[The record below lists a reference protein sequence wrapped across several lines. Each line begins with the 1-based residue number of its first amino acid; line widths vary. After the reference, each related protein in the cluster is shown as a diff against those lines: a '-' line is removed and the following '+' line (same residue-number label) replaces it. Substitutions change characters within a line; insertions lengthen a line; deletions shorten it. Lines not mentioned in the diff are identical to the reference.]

1 MLKQKFGY
9 QISDLKGTV
18 KEKFAQ
24 TYFYAK
30 TCSARLG
37 LDWTG
42 WGIKGF
48 ATLANLSS
56 FLSCIVSTRSSIY
69 FRYIY
74 KDLDRVFREFSL
86 ESLVYRVEFRE
97 LSLES

>member
-1 MLKQKFGY
+1 M
-9 QISDLKGTV
+9 
-18 KEKFAQ
+18 
-24 TYFYAK
+24 
-30 TCSARLG
+30 
-37 LDWTG
+37 
-42 WGIKGF
+42 GIKGF

-56 FLSCIVSTRSSIY
+56 FLVCIVSTRSSIY

-97 LSLES
+97 LSLESRV